1 MVILRRYSF
10 VTDGQFAME
19 SVAGIAWNRWPEC
32 YGISGRNGVEYTAR
46 AGIIEGTAI
55 VSISL
60 RLTTYLPTLNLPLM
74 F

>member
-32 YGISGRNGVEYTAR
+32 YGISGRNGVEYTSM
-46 AGIIEGTAI
+46 IQ
-55 VSISL
+55 
-60 RLTTYLPTLNLPLM
+60 
-74 F
+74 